1 MSVFFRI
8 MPQTLRNKLIFPA
21 LLLLGFLGIA
31 LPFVSHAAIYNATN
45 LLGQV
50 DVNSN
55 PIWTKKTANNSPT
68 APNALG
74 FNSPHNVA
82 VDTTNSRLFVSD
94 DGNNRILVFP
104 LDANGNLVSSTPSY
118 VLGQAD
124 FVSKALDATP
134 SGLFSPESIAYDSAN
149 DRLFVVDRFH
159 SRVMVFNVATSTITN
174 GENAL
179 FELGQTNFTSSTG
192 ATAQNG
198 LKNPVGVAYDSVNS
212 RLFIS
217 DAGNNRVMAFSVPAN
232 ATSGVN
238 GENALFELGQTNFA
252 SSTATTTASG
262 LNSPNGTA
270 YDPTNNR
277 LFVADKTNNR
287 VMSFTVP
294 ANATSGINGENADFV
309 LGQTNFTSSTGTS
322 TQSGLHGPAG
332 IFYDSANNRLFVPDS
347 VTNARV
353 VSFTVPANA
362 TSGINGENA
371 DFVLGQMNFTSST
384 ASTTQNRLNGPSG
397 TAYDSTNNRLFVAD
411 AGNNRVMAFAVPAN
425 ATSGV
430 NGENASFAIGHYD
443 LSGALATASFVN
455 GIVDDG
461 FLVNAQGFDSLS
473 NTVLDTINHRLFV
486 SDSYL
491 DNFRILVFPLDSAN
505 NITTT
510 TAQYVLGACN
520 FTTAGSGAVTSS
532 TFQQSNL
539 AYDSVNSRL
548 FVSDGHDNRV
558 LAFNVATSTIANCE
572 GATFVLGQADF
583 VSNGSAVAQ
592 NKFHG
597 SDDVDYDSVNSRLFV
612 ADETNNRVMAFSI
625 PANAT
630 SGINGE
636 NALFELGQTNF
647 VTSTAATTQ
656 SGLHAPTGVAY
667 DSVNARL
674 FVDDSGNSRVMIFAV
689 PSNATSGVNGENALF
704 ELGQTNFTSST
715 AATTQSGLNNT
726 DDDTYDT
733 TGNRLF
739 VADHDNNRVTIFTV
753 PANATSGFNG
763 ANAQNNIGQAA
774 WTTNASGTS
783 QNAFIAPESSHAYD
797 PVNNRLYIYEAS
809 GYRVLQFNF
818 IHITTASFPSS
829 TVGFAYSQTIAV
841 TSTQGTSQTYSIASG
856 TLPAGL
862 SLNSATGLIS
872 GIPTVATTTTVTI
885 EADDNFDTGP
895 FFDLATYTMG
905 SVNGTSSAPQSLT
918 ASSSDTQVFLAW
930 SIPATN
936 GGSAITDYLLEYKET
951 ANPLWRS
958 FVHAATTS
966 LSIIVTG
973 LTNNTPYDFRVSAV
987 NSIGTSSPSSL
998 VSATPVFPA
1007 PNATVGVGASY
1018 AAPPGGGGLPTLLA
1032 TAPLATTTV
1041 STSSLLAQLLSLY
1054 QTLRALQ
1061 QQLGL
1066 PLTPIPAYL
1075 MNLSTSTT
1083 TAQAISSSTT
1093 PYLFSRN
1100 LSLWSRG
1107 SDVQALQEFLI
1118 QQNAGPAA
1126 AQLKTHGATTVFGP
1140 LTYNAL
1146 REFQKHAGITPAA
1159 GYFGPKTRA
1168 YVKTRL

>member
-1 MSVFFRI
+1 MMSVFFRI

-287 VMSFTVP
+287 VM
-294 ANATSGINGENADFV
+294 
-309 LGQTNFTSSTGTS
+309 
-322 TQSGLHGPAG
+322 
-332 IFYDSANNRLFVPDS
+332 
-347 VTNARV
+347 
-353 VSFTVPANA
+353 SFTVPANA